1 MLTVTFCVPSG
12 VSVTVIVT
20 SASLTPASWAAIST
34 SAPTSSKVAS
44 VSNSNPTLNAWLSP
58 GWRGEGGDGSGG
70 EGVGAPATT
79 VVAVGAVTPAQA

>member
-1 MLTVTFCVPSG
+1 M
-12 VSVTVIVT
+12 
-20 SASLTPASWAAIST
+20 
-34 SAPTSSKVAS
+34 
-44 VSNSNPTLNAWLSP
+44 VSNWNPTLNAWLSP